1 MPVVPYA
8 RSIKRSVVIFF
19 LSAALISC
27 RRGISPLQHAGQLE
41 REENWEEAVIV
52 YNRALTE
59 MKPTQVDVRAE
70 TYSHIGRCLM
80 ELGRGTEALL
90 SLEKALTLNPNSPD
104 AHLRM
109 AQLMIAAD
117 IPAQAEPHLAYLNS
131 LRPNDAEVI
140 QARG

>member
-1 MPVVPYA
+1 MRVLPA
-8 RSIKRSVVIFF
+8 GGSIKRSLVIVF
-19 LSAALISC
+19 LSAALVSC
-27 RRGISPLQHAGQLE
+27 SRAIPPLQRAGQLE

-52 YNRALTE
+52 YNRALAG

-131 LRPNDAEVI
+131 LRP
-140 QARG
+140 